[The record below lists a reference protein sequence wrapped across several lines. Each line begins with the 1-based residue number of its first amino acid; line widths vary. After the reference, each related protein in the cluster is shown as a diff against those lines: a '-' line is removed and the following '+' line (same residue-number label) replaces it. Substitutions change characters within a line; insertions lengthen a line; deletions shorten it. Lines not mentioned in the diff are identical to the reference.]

1 MLQRL
6 VCIQTRPGSHLVLG
20 LSTTVEVLELEDLR
34 GHGEGRCLNI
44 DMQYSIHALSSV
56 LVSVTE
62 RCSGQRVLRESH
74 LEDGRVLWGQEHETN
89 RSLSFM
95 TYDNNVS

>member
-1 MLQRL
+1 MW
-6 VCIQTRPGSHLVLG
+6 
-20 LSTTVEVLELEDLR
+20 

-44 DMQYSIHALSSV
+44 NVQYSMHAFSSV

-62 RCSGQRVLRESH
+62 RCSGQRVLRGSH
-74 LEDGRVLWGQEHETN
+74 LGDGRVLWGQEHETN

-95 TYDNNVS
+95 TYDYNVS